1 MITLSQ
7 PDGQRYR
14 TKAELVYSTLRS
26 AIMLCQ
32 LEPGER
38 LIIDEISQQLGV
50 SHIPVRE
57 AINQLQSDGLVNV
70 IPHAG
75 ATVAPVS
82 PEDVTEIFTVM
93 EGLEYVAL
101 RIAAERTSDDHFG
114 SLNGLLTRMDEA
126 RDRKDDEQWAELNIA
141 FHREIA
147 SISHMP
153 MLSEMTNRVLDRWDR
168 VRRHV
173 RVLPGRLSEAQAQHH
188 DIVDAIRRRDIATA
202 QALATLHNRGALG
215 AYQMQFARN
224 PEADNELNSEP
235 TSIPRSA

>member
-1 MITLSQ
+1 MINLAQ

-26 AIMLCQ
+26 AIMRCQ
-32 LEPGER
+32 LAPGER

-57 AINQLQSDGLVNV
+57 AINQLQSDRLVDV

-75 ATVAPVS
+75 ATVAPIS
-82 PEDVTEIFTVM
+82 PEDVSEIFTLM

-101 RIAAERTSDDHFG
+101 RIAAEQTSSDRLG
-114 SLNGLLTRMDEA
+114 SLNQLLTRLDGA
-126 RDRKDDEQWAELNIA
+126 RDRKDDEAWAELNIA

-147 SISHMP
+147 SISNMP

-188 DIVDAIRRRDIATA
+188 DIVTAIERHDVSTA

-215 AYQMQFARN
+215 AYQMSFARHAYTDGVK
-224 PEADNELNSEP
+224 EE
-235 TSIPRSA
+235 RS